1 MKKVLIAVTAMA
13 LMAGVTA
20 ISVNAAE
27 EKDMKGYVTVSTSTN
42 TEISPDVVE
51 VSIAVKTSD
60 AKSMQKATLDNKETS
75 DKVYNALKLMI
86 DTTKGDYIKT
96 SDTMQPLFTDI
107 QTTREFWINT
117 RFQTVLS

>member
-1 MKKVLIAVTAMA
+1 MKKILIAVTAMA

-27 EKDMKGYVTVSTSTN
+27 EKDMKGYVTVSTSAN

-60 AKSMQKATLDNKETS
+60 AKSMQKATLDNK
-75 DKVYNALKLMI
+75 
-86 DTTKGDYIKT
+86 
-96 SDTMQPLFTDI
+96 
-107 QTTREFWINT
+107 
-117 RFQTVLS
+117 